1 MGTSRYPGGVLWVV
15 LLLVVGPIAE
25 LWVILQAAQL
35 IGGWE
40 TLALLLVE
48 GALGGWLI
56 KRQGRTVVRR
66 IDERLRAHDLPT
78 KELADGFLILVAG
91 VLMLTPGFLTDLV
104 GFALLF
110 PPTRA
115 LARAVLV
122 RRFTARMGEGF
133 TFVSTGFGGG
143 RRSGDPFMDTTASE
157 DRGARPDATPLGPG
171 DRFR

>member
-1 MGTSRYPGGVLWVV
+1 MLWVV

-56 KRQGRTVVRR
+56 KRQGRAVVRR
-66 IDERLRAHDLPT
+66 LDERLRHHELPT
-78 KELADGFLILVAG
+78 KELADGFLVLVAG

-115 LARAVLV
+115 LARAALL
-122 RRFTARMGEGF
+122 RRFTARLGEGF
-133 TFVSTGFGGG
+133 AFVSAPRFGRGPGRPGGG
-143 RRSGDPFMDTTASE
+143 YVDTTARE
-157 DRGARPDATPLGPG
+157 QARPDPGATPLGPG
-171 DRFR
+171 DGSR